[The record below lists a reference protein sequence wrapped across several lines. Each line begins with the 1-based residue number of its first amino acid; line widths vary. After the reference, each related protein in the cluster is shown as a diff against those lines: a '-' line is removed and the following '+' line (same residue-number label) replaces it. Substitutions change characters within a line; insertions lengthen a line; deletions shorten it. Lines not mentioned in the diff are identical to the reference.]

1 MPSAADTFLGGLDV
15 DGFQIQA
22 YPECVPSED
31 YNLISPWWNF
41 DDLSNAS
48 SKRCS
53 TSHAQ
58 DGVPSVPEC
67 RVDGLQDN
75 IEEIRELKALIK
87 QYMEEMQAM
96 REYMREVPA
105 MRQEL
110 QMTKERCERIGQ
122 GLHKFSMDLLKFK
135 GL

>member
-1 MPSAADTFLGGLDV
+1 
-15 DGFQIQA
+15 
-22 YPECVPSED
+22 
-31 YNLISPWWNF
+31 
-41 DDLSNAS
+41 
-48 SKRCS
+48 
-53 TSHAQ
+53 
-58 DGVPSVPEC
+58 
-67 RVDGLQDN
+67 VDGLQGN
-75 IEEIRELKALIK
+75 IEEIKELKALIK

-135 GL
+135 GV